1 MMREQGKAI
10 RLKVA
15 DATLLALR
23 GIDEVKKC
31 TKLLEGAR

>member
-31 TKLLEGAR
+31 TKLLKGAR